1 MKRLLLTSASLLAL
15 VAAAPTASATILWFH
30 RRDCQFSSAGHRDV
44 RRSLAFGAQGGDGNL
59 NDHTG
64 AVGGKGAK
72 VQGDFELTA
81 GEVLSVVGGSGQTSN
96 TYAGGGGGSSFVIAP
111 KHTSRGRRRWPAQAG
126 GGC

>member
-15 VAAAPTASATILWFH
+15 VAAAPTASATTFGFTGEIVNFPVL
-30 RRDCQFSSAGHRDV
+30 ATGTYAI
-44 RRSLAFGAQGGDGNL
+44 LAFGAQGGDGNL

-81 GEVLSVVGGSGQTSN
+81 GEVLQIVVGGSGQTSN
-96 TYAGGGGGSSFVIAP
+96 TYAGGGGGQLCHRP
-111 KHTSRGRRRWPAQAG
+111 PQHTSRGRRRWRRRG
-126 GGC
+126 GRGD